1 MAERIEDRLGK
12 VFRGTYL
19 IPPFRRSA
27 KGEENM
33 QRRKLENL
41 NLLDDFLFGTMVT
54 YPGIGEAF
62 VRELLKIIFQKEFGP
77 LTVVPQKI
85 YYGTDTDKHGARLDV
100 YLEEASGDG
109 PGRAPCTFIRKERRG
124 TRRKPL
130 SSCSITWSILV
141 QRMQRMKCS
150 KV

>member
-1 MAERIEDRLGK
+1 MILHIREHFKPIGGSFPIWKQVNMAERIANRIASRIANRIKDRIKVKPGK

-19 IPPFRRSA
+19 IPPFRSSA

-62 VRELLKIIFQKEFGP
+62 VRELL
-77 LTVVPQKI
+77 
-85 YYGTDTDKHGARLDV
+85 
-100 YLEEASGDG
+100 
-109 PGRAPCTFIRKERRG
+109 
-124 TRRKPL
+124 
-130 SSCSITWSILV
+130 
-141 QRMQRMKCS
+141 
-150 KV
+150 

>member
-1 MAERIEDRLGK
+1 M
-12 VFRGTYL
+12 FRGTYL

-62 VRELLKIIFQKEFGP
+62 VRELL
-77 LTVVPQKI
+77 
-85 YYGTDTDKHGARLDV
+85 
-100 YLEEASGDG
+100 
-109 PGRAPCTFIRKERRG
+109 
-124 TRRKPL
+124 
-130 SSCSITWSILV
+130 
-141 QRMQRMKCS
+141 
-150 KV
+150 